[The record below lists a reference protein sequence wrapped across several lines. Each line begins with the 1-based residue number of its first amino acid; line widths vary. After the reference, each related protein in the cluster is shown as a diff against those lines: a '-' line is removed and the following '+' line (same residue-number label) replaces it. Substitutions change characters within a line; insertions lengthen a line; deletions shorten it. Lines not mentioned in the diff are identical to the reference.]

1 MSTLE
6 IYNNNNNAV
15 QNEVGWINV
24 SHQRH
29 SCEERKLLSE
39 RSNISDYFTLRLKNH
54 QREERFLIRVHS
66 PFFFPQEMSTIT
78 SVWPP
83 FKGPVFP
90 ALAYGGFLREG
101 EFNYAPEDYIKST
114 GIILSFL
121 VKNSLNET
129 VLQSA
134 LKWEQR

>member
-1 MSTLE
+1 M
-6 IYNNNNNAV
+6 A
-15 QNEVGWINV
+15 
-24 SHQRH
+24 
-29 SCEERKLLSE
+29 
-39 RSNISDYFTLRLKNH
+39 
-54 QREERFLIRVHS
+54 
-66 PFFFPQEMSTIT
+66 
-78 SVWPP
+78 P

-90 ALAYGGFLREG
+90 ALAYGGFLHEG